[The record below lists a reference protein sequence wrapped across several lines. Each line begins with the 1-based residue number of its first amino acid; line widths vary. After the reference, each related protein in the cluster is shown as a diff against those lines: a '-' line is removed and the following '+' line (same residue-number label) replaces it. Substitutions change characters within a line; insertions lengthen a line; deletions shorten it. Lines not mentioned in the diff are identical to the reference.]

1 VNMTIRLSLGPN
13 LFYWPKQQTLDFYRQ
28 MIETPVDIIYLGE
41 TICAKR
47 KQMTTQDWLDL
58 ADELSAA
65 GKEVV
70 LSTLALSEADSDI
83 KTLNRI
89 CTNDKY
95 MVEANDMGAVNL
107 LQGKAFVSG
116 HSVNV
121 YNYQTLQVLAK
132 VGLKRW
138 VMPVELDKNTLLD
151 LHQQKPENIETELFA
166 FGRLPL
172 AYSARCFTARAHNL
186 QKDDCQYRCL
196 DYPDGMLVKTQEEQ
210 KFLNINGIQTQS
222 AQSYNLL
229 PELDDIKDTAIDIL
243 RLSPQSRNMDKIIQI
258 FYDCIHQNMSI
269 EQGTSQL
276 QQLVNGDSCNGYWHG
291 IAGIKSQHQQASA

>member
-1 VNMTIRLSLGPN
+1 MTIRLSLGPN
-13 LFYWPKQQTLDFYRQ
+13 LYYWSKQQTLDFYRQ
-28 MIETPVDIIYLGE
+28 MAKTPVDIIYLGE

-47 KQMTTQDWLDL
+47 KQMRTQDWLDL

-70 LSTLALSEADSDI
+70 LSTLALSEAESDI

-89 CTNDKY
+89 CSNQQY

-121 YNYQTLQVLAK
+121 YNQQTMNVLAK

-138 VMPVELDKNTLLD
+138 VMPVELDKDTLLD
-151 LHQQKPENIETELFA
+151 LHQQKPENIETELYA

-196 DYPDGMLVKTQEEQ
+196 DYPDGLLMNTQEDQ
-210 KFLNINGIQTQS
+210 NFLNINGIQTQS

-229 PELDDIKDTAIDIL
+229 SELGSIKDSGIDIL
-243 RLSPQSRNMDKIIQI
+243 RLSPQSQHMEKIIQI
-258 FYDCIHQNMSI
+258 FHDCIHQNMDI
-269 EQGTSQL
+269 EQANSQL
-276 QQLVNGDSCNGYWHG
+276 QQLACGGVCNGYWHG
-291 IAGIKSQHQQASA
+291 VAGIKLYPQQISA